1 MNILVTG
8 GAGFIGSHL
17 CQGLLGMNHSVTV
30 IDDLSTGN
38 LDNLAFCTKDP
49 SFRFVQGTILDKN
62 VFKKISEPV
71 DLIFHLAAAVGV
83 KYIIDN
89 PLSSIHTNVMGTE
102 NILEY
107 AYNNQNIKVVLASTS
122 EVYGK
127 NNNGALRESDDRI
140 LGSTHITR
148 WSYACSKAL
157 DEFISFAY
165 HRKHGLPIVI
175 TRLFNTCGPRQSGA
189 YGMVIPRF
197 IMQALQNE
205 PITVYG
211 TGEQIR
217 SFTYVSDTVEAL
229 IQLAFCEDAIGET
242 FNIGGNEPISI
253 KELAILIKKKTHSD
267 SQIVFVPYEKA
278 YETGFEDM
286 LKRVP
291 DINKINALIGFAPRV
306 GLDQIL
312 DKTIAHIGNELVIK

>member
-1 MNILVTG
+1 MHILVTG

-17 CQGLLGMNHSVTV
+17 SQDLLELGHAVTV
-30 IDDLSTGN
+30 IDDLSTGT
-38 LDNLAFCTKDP
+38 LENLAQCAHTD
-49 SFRFVQGTILDKN
+49 SFRFVQGTILDKSIFN
-62 VFKKISEPV
+62 SLHTPV
-71 DLIFHLAAAVGV
+71 DMIFHLAAAVGV

-102 NILEY
+102 NVLEY
-107 AYNNQNIKVVLASTS
+107 AYNHNNIKVILASTS

-127 NNNGALRESDDRI
+127 NNNGALKESDDRI

-197 IMQALQNE
+197 ISQALRGE

-217 SFTYVSDTVEAL
+217 SFTYVSDTVDAL
-229 IQLAFCEDAIGET
+229 MQLAVCEDAVGET

-253 KELAILIKKKTHSD
+253 KELAVLIKNKTKS
-267 SQIVFVPYEKA
+267 SSPIIFVPYEKA
-278 YETGFEDM
+278 YESGFEDM

-291 DINKINALIGFAPRV
+291 DITKIHSLIGFQPRV
-306 GLDQIL
+306 GLHQIL
-312 DKTIAHIGNELVIK
+312 DKTIAHIEQELVLK